1 MNLIETIDE
10 HTKTTLEHAE
20 KLQALTETV
29 AGISAAHNERVLSM
43 LLDSTSILSQVA
55 QSLEDSK

>member
-1 MNLIETIDE
+1 MNLIDIIDQ
-10 HTKTTLEHAE
+10 HTESALSHAE
-20 KLQALTETV
+20 KLQAITETV

-43 LLDSTSILSQVA
+43 LLDSSSILSQVA